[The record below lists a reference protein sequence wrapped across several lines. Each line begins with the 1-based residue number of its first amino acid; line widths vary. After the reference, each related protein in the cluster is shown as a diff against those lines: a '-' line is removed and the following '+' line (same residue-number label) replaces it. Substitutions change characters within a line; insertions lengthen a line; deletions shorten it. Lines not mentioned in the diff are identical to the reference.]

1 MKSWIKLAA
10 VAAMVCAVAAG
21 ADDIGKTFKDP
32 TNNKDVTVA
41 KETPLLRVN
50 GQNLY
55 FSDAASR
62 TAFLKTP
69 EAFLKTTQECP
80 VKNIKG
86 RANKSNRVVVNDE
99 IIYFCCAMCPSDFA
113 KEPQSYL
120 FKTRD
125 VVSGKEFSMASDSPK
140 SEYKGGVYFFE
151 TAENKAAFDKEPAK
165 FAKVV
170 LQ

>member
-1 MKSWIKLAA
+1 MKTWIKFAA
-10 VAAMVCAVAAG
+10 AAAMVCAVAAG
-21 ADDIGKTFKDP
+21 ADDIGKKFVDP
-32 TNNKDVTVA
+32 TNAKAVTVA
-41 KETPLLRVN
+41 KETPFVRVN
-50 GQNLY
+50 GQNVY
-55 FSDAASR
+55 FADAASR
-62 TAFLKTP
+62 TLFLKTP

-99 IIYFCCAMCPSDFA
+99 IIYFCCAMCPGDFA

-125 VVSGKEFSMASDSPK
+125 VVSGKEFSLASDSPK
-140 SEYKGGVYFFE
+140 SEYKGGTYFFE
-151 TAENKAAFDKEPAK
+151 NAENKAAFDKEQAK

>member
-1 MKSWIKLAA
+1 MKTWIKFTA

-21 ADDIGKTFKDP
+21 ADDIGKKFVDP
-32 TNNKDVTVA
+32 TNNKAVTVA
-41 KETPLLRVN
+41 KETPFVRVN
-50 GQNLY
+50 GQNVY
-55 FSDAASR
+55 FADAASR

-99 IIYFCCAMCPSDFA
+99 IIYFCCAMCPGDFA

-125 VVSGKEFSMASDSPK
+125 VVSGKEFSLASDSPK
-140 SEYKGGVYFFE
+140 SEFKGGTYFFE
-151 TAENKAAFDKEPAK
+151 NAANKAEFDKDGAK
-165 FAKVV
+165 YAKVV